1 MFAVI
6 ETGGKQYKVSAGDTL
21 KVERLGGK
29 AGDAMTLDKVLAVS
43 GDAGMSVGKP
53 YLEGASVKATLL
65 AESRAKKILVFKMKP
80 RKGFKTLR
88 GHKQYYSLIKIDE
101 IITG

>member
-6 ETGGKQYKVSAGDTL
+6 ETGGKQYRVSTGDTL

-29 AGDAMTLDKVLAVS
+29 AGDSLTLDKVLAVS
-43 GDAGMSVGKP
+43 GDSGMSVGKP

-65 AESRAKKILVFKMKP
+65 AESRAKKVLVFKMSP
-80 RKGFKTLR
+80 RKGFKKLR
-88 GHKQYYSLIKIDE
+88 GHRQYYSLIKIDG